1 MYAAE
6 SILWAWSRGKASHRF
21 SMMCVTCP
29 RLRPLSQSTEG
40 DSCSGNEASV
50 ASSRRGYARNTTSM
64 ATKGGRSDRERI
76 QKQGW
81 GFNTLWVRHRF
92 QEGWTRRGIG
102 VCLRRMTLVAGLCFV
117 FLDISDFFVSVLVL
131 HVFGGTNARLIDGI
145 LRCLGLFFNDCCR

>member
-1 MYAAE
+1 
-6 SILWAWSRGKASHRF
+6 
-21 SMMCVTCP
+21 MMCVTCP
-29 RLRPLSQSTEG
+29 RLRPLSHQSTEG

-50 ASSRRGYARNTTSM
+50 ARSRRGYARNTTSM

-102 VCLRRMTLVAGLCFV
+102 VCLFAAYDIGGWFVFV
-117 FLDISDFFVSVLVL
+117 FLDISDFFVSVLGL

-145 LRCLGLFFNDCCR
+145 LRCFGLFNDCCR